1 MSKPQVNLNI
11 DGLML
16 IGIGVG
22 VPLLGF
28 IGYKLYGAKEAI
40 AGAVDKVNPASQNN
54 FVNQGVESVGQALTG
69 DSNWTLG
76 GWAYEWSHNDDTTVD
91 AAGMGW
97 DIAGL
102 IGKLQLPGITPAV
115 QAASAAKKV
124 EPYVNPA
131 NPNNLIN
138 QAVTGAV
145 GDKNMAA
152 AGDYF
157 FGAIDLL
164 NPFNESDEYAQK
176 VWGIEK

>member
-16 IGIGVG
+16 MGIGVG

-40 AGAVDKVNPASQNN
+40 VGAVDKVNPASANN
-54 FVNQGVESVGQALTG
+54 FVNQGVESLGQALTG
-69 DSNWTLG
+69 DSSWTLG

-97 DIAGL
+97 DILGL
-102 IGKLQLPGITPAV
+102 GQKLPGFAPVAT
-115 QAASAAKKV
+115 AAKGAIKAA
-124 EPYVNPA
+124 PYVNPA

-138 QAVTGAV
+138 QAVTGVV
-145 GDKNMAA
+145 GEKNMSA

-164 NPFNESDEYAQK
+164 NPFNESDEYAKK